1 MIIVNG
7 WKPLSIITKRSILDV
22 AAAPDSPLIL
32 INNLSNLSRNLKFS
46 QRFDILEV
54 FMPENYSKN
63 YILEVFMSENYSKNY
78 H

>member
-7 WKPLSIITKRSILDV
+7 WNPLSIITKRSILDV
-22 AAAPDSPLIL
+22 AAAPDPPLIF
-32 INNLSNLSRNLKFS
+32 INNLSSLSRNLKFS

-54 FMPENYSKN
+54 FM
-63 YILEVFMSENYSKNY
+63 SENYSKNY